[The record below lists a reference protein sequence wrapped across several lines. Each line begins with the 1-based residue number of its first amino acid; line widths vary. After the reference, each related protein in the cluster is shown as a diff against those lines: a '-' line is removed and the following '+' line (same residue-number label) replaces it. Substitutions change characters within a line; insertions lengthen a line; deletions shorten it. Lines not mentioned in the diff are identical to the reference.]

1 MERKEEY
8 AISAIRQYQDR
19 LNFIR
24 SNSILSPVYFRKK
37 ILFWFLRSLSIA
49 VIYFLFWKYHWVRWT
64 LVLSIPVSVLNIVS
78 VFTWK
83 YLLQQKLK
91 RNEQELHELQTQ
103 SGNSAE

>member
-1 MERKEEY
+1 MKGKEEF
-8 AISAIRQYQDR
+8 AISAIRQYQER

-37 ILFWFLRSLSIA
+37 ILFWLLRTACIA
-49 VIYFLFWKYHWVRWT
+49 LIYFLFWKYNWVRWT
-64 LVLSIPVSVLNIVS
+64 LIVAIPVSILNIVS

-91 RNEQELHELQTQ
+91 RNEQELQELQAQ
-103 SGNSAE
+103 SGEGSQ